1 MNVKIPE
8 NLFYDIVALLTEPK
22 LLNQAEN
29 ECVVNIDR
37 RDAVLRQL
45 LNIQRS
51 RILGGPEKNRRLWT

>member
-8 NLFYDIVALLTEPK
+8 HLFYDIVELLTEPK
-22 LLNQAEN
+22 LLNPADN

-51 RILGGPEKNRRLWT
+51 RILRGPEKNRRLWT